1 MILESVSLTT
11 QQRLTP
17 SSCTG
22 ISEMSLHC
30 REHIDS
36 LVPGGGIVGDI
47 FVLLLFF
54 LSEFFKSS
62 AFECVSVYNK
72 KN

>member
-54 LSEFFKSS
+54 F
-62 AFECVSVYNK
+62 V
-72 KN
+72 